1 MSCITLTNTHPPTH
15 FSSTV
20 MLSFKCSTK
29 GRASEIHGVVINIS
43 GVEMHEPASVCIT
56 YKVLVALFGPPNSED
71 DPCKCDASW
80 DLNGEVDGVSIGNVH
95 LYNYKN
101 G

>member
-1 MSCITLTNTHPPTH
+1 MI
-15 FSSTV
+15 
-20 MLSFKCSTK
+20 SFKCSTK
-29 GRASEIHGVVINIS
+29 GRASELYGVTTGIF
-43 GVEMHEPASVCIT
+43 HEPATASIT
-56 YKVLVALFGPPNSED
+56 YKELVSLFGPPNSND
-71 DPCKCDASW
+71 DPYKCDASW

>member
-1 MSCITLTNTHPPTH
+1 
-15 FSSTV
+15 

-29 GRASEIHGVVINIS
+29 GRAAEIHGVDSTSFGMV
-43 GVEMHEPASVCIT
+43 MHAPATAYIT
-56 YKVLVALFGPPNSED
+56 YKSLKALFGPPNSED
-71 DPCKCDASW
+71 DPYKCDASW
-80 DLNGEVDGVSIGNVH
+80 DLTGEVDGVSIGNVH